1 MKSFTSN
8 LSDLKRV
15 VKGTKS
21 DSDGGAEPSSDMH
34 VLPDDDADEDKKSGK
49 GEGEGEPKPGEQGEG
64 EGKGKSKD
72 SQSAPKITITGNPQP
87 IVDIIPKD
95 KDTSGIKG
103 LAGSNKKGTTP
114 LSPGDIK
121 KALEDAQQAEAT
133 EQRGQEGIGK
143 GLGGRR
149 ISVPSDFPTK
159 TDWARLMINLLQKTK
174 VGPPSWAKAHK
185 RTFGMKVGGSPLM
198 IPGRD
203 VEKDVGKIIVA
214 IDTSGSIS
222 NAIVGGFLSE
232 LRRIF
237 ETFKTSAG
245 FACKIILW
253 ADGPYAVSND
263 FNIKQFED
271 LKRWVFS
278 NMVSGGTSIDP
289 VVKLINS
296 LSNLKDYVGTVWFT
310 DGQIGDL
317 ETMLPNNFN
326 IFVINGFEAEY
337 TRQFF
342 SDLKKFKPAKQITVV
357 KTSYGYGS

>member
-8 LSDLKRV
+8 LNDLKRV

-21 DSDGGAEPSSDMH
+21 DSAGGAAPSSDMH
-34 VLPDDDADEDKKSGK
+34 VLPDDDADEDKKDGK
-49 GEGEGEPKPGEQGEG
+49 GESEGKPDEQGEG
-64 EGKGKSKD
+64 KPEDSKA
-72 SQSAPKITITGNPQP
+72 APKITITGNPHP
-87 IVDIIPKD
+87 IVDVIPAD

-103 LAGSNKKGTTP
+103 LAGSNEKGTTP
-114 LSPGDIK
+114 LSPGAIK

-133 EQRGQEGIGK
+133 EQRGGEGVGK
-143 GLGGRR
+143 GLEGRR
-149 ISVPSDFPTK
+149 VSVPSDFPTK

-222 NAIVGGFLSE
+222 DVIVGGFLSE

-253 ADGPYAVSND
+253 ADGPYAVSSD

-278 NMVSGGTSIDP
+278 NMVSGGTSINP

-310 DGQIGDL
+310 DGQIDDL
-317 ETMLPNNFN
+317 RTHLANNFN
-326 IFVINGFEAEY
+326 IFVINGFAADY
-337 TRQFF
+337 TREFLN
-342 SDLKKFKPAKQITVV
+342 DLKKYKPAKQITIV